1 MRRILLKLFWLLI
14 RPLLFLLPA
23 EQAHRLTM
31 GTISAAPNLHAFLLR
46 IVGGPITTVGP
57 IHIGPLTLQ
66 GPVGLAAGLDKDG
79 EAIEFWPSLGFG
91 FIEVGTVTAHGQV
104 GNPQPRLFRLVEEKA
119 LINRMGFNNHGSQAL
134 AEKLKTLRKT
144 GRWPSVPVGA
154 NIGKSK
160 VTPLEEANEDYLES
174 VACLKE
180 HVDYFTVNVS
190 SPNTPGL
197 RDLQQ
202 ADALRSLL
210 QAVVP
215 AAAPVPVFVKFSPD
229 LDDEALDAAVEVAVS
244 TRCVGII
251 ATNTTRTRPGSTG
264 RTKEA
269 GGMSGAPLWP
279 LSRQRIGRIVQQADG
294 RIPVIGAGGIRSWEQ
309 AAQLLDDGCVA
320 VQVYSGLVFEGPSL
334 IHAINDG
341 LSTRT

>member
-1 MRRILLKLFWLLI
+1 MRRVLLKLSWRI
-14 RPLLFLLPA
+14 IQPLLFLLPA
-23 EQAHRLTM
+23 ETAHRLTL
-31 GTISAAPNLHAFLLR
+31 GVLSATPNLHATIVRLL
-46 IVGGPITTVGP
+46 GGPTKTTGP
-57 IHIGPLTLQ
+57 IRVGPLTLQ

-91 FIEVGTVTAHGQV
+91 FIEVGTVTAHEQL

-119 LINRMGFNNHGSQAL
+119 LINRMGFNNDGSQAL
-134 AEKLKTLRKT
+134 ADRLKALRQT
-144 GRWPSVPVGA
+144 DRWPSIPVGA

-160 VTPLEEANEDYLES
+160 ITPLEQANEDYLQS
-174 VACLKE
+174 VACLKM

-202 ADALRSLL
+202 ADALRPLL
-210 QAVVP
+210 EAVVP
-215 AAAPVPVFVKFSPD
+215 AADPVPVFVKFSPD
-229 LDDEALDAAVEVAVS
+229 LDDEGLDAAVEVAVS
-244 TRCVGII
+244 AGCVGII
-251 ATNTTRTRPGSTG
+251 ATNTTRTRPQNTG
-264 RTKEA
+264 RTNET
-269 GGMSGAPLWP
+269 GGMSGAPLWS
-279 LSRQRIGRIVQQADG
+279 LSRERIGRIIRQANG

-320 VQVYSGLVFEGPSL
+320 VQVYSGLIFEGPAM

-341 LSTRT
+341 LVDRA